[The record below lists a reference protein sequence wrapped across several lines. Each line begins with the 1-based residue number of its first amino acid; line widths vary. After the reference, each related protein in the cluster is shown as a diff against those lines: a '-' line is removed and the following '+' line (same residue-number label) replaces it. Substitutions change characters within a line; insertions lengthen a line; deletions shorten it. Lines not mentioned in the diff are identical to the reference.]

1 MYFVMYAVATLA
13 ELGDCA
19 TRYTRSAQK
28 GCEQCSR
35 FECEAHIRALALD
48 LVVLLDVLRFPL
60 ENEVEV
66 DVGEVG
72 EVRDEVRAHVRRAG
86 RRALLELE
94 LEEGD
99 DLRGGHDD
107 ACVWGISA
115 MPK

>member
-28 GCEQCSR
+28 GCEHCSR
-35 FECEAHIRALALD
+35 FECDAHICALALD
-48 LVVLLDVLRFPL
+48 LGLLDVLLFPL
-60 ENEVEV
+60 EYELEV

-86 RRALLELE
+86 RRALLELRCARTV
-94 LEEGD
+94 G
-99 DLRGGHDD
+99 
-107 ACVWGISA
+107 
-115 MPK
+115 PF